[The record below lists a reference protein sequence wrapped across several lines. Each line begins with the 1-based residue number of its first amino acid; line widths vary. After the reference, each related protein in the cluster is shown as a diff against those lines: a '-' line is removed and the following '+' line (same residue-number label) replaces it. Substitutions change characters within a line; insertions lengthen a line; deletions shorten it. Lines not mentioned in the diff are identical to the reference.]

1 MQETRNYD
9 LAFVN
14 FSCGSAVLHE
24 TVSRSTPRKVNVQ
37 VGGMSL
43 RWLIVKPKSCSN
55 CSNYDFT
62 GMGAFRLRS
71 TKDKEI
77 VEINDNV
84 HKTSL
89 PHHASNS
96 LC

>member
-24 TVSRSTPRKVNVQ
+24 TVSRSTARKVNVQ

-43 RWLIVKPKSCSN
+43 R
-55 CSNYDFT
+55 
-62 GMGAFRLRS
+62 
-71 TKDKEI
+71 
-77 VEINDNV
+77 
-84 HKTSL
+84 
-89 PHHASNS
+89 
-96 LC
+96 

>member
-1 MQETRNYD
+1 MQETRNYG

-55 CSNYDFT
+55 YDFI

-71 TKDKEI
+71 TNDKKI

>member
-1 MQETRNYD
+1 MQETRNYG

-55 CSNYDFT
+55 CSNYDFIFQESLQHQME
-62 GMGAFRLRS
+62 GGCRKNNCQNLSA
-71 TKDKEI
+71 
-77 VEINDNV
+77 
-84 HKTSL
+84 KTATCSL
-89 PHHASNS
+89 
-96 LC
+96 